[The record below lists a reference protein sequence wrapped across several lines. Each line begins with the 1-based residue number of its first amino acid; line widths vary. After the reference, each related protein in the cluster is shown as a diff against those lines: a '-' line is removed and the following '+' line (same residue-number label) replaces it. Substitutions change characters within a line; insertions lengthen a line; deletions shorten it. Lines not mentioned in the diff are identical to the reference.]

1 MSNRMKRF
9 AISMASPD
17 PEMPALEFNRI
28 LLDANLIAN
37 TSVPEALALFL
48 LGLVVSSAQY
58 KHSVSVR
65 QIGSDTSGTL
75 ELDGIL
81 LPMGPAIRITSKEYG
96 QNLAQIGVDT
106 DRWYLIGNG
115 ESFSKEELMAILAA
129 DITIALIE
137 ILGSESILE
146 MPSPGYSVRQEPP
159 AGGVD
164 VIEAYRTTE
173 GVYAPNVTPARSL
186 LQPDNRGSQSQR
198 NAPSVLFSLVL
209 LCLSLVTF
217 LAHLFVMTTF
227 FTTMF
232 GMYVSRGKVRWL
244 LLLLGVGVMVVLLLK

>member
-1 MSNRMKRF
+1 
-9 AISMASPD
+9 MASPD

-58 KHSVSVR
+58 KHSVSVC
-65 QIGSDTSGTL
+65 QIGRFDTSGTL

-173 GVYAPNVTPARSL
+173 GVYAPNVTPARSPVQTGNL
-186 LQPDNRGSQSQR
+186 GSRSHR
-198 NAPSVLFSLVL
+198 NAPSLMFCLVL
-209 LCLSLVTF
+209 LGLALVTF

-227 FTTMF
+227 FATIL
-232 GMYVSRGKVRWL
+232 GVYVSRGKVRWL

>member
-1 MSNRMKRF
+1 
-9 AISMASPD
+9 MASPD
-17 PEMPALEFNRI
+17 PEMPALELRRI
-28 LLDANLIAN
+28 LFDAHLIAEKPI
-37 TSVPEALALFL
+37 SEALLIFLF
-48 LGLVVSSAQY
+48 GLVASPGQY
-58 KHSVSVR
+58 QYSVSIR
-65 QIGSDTSGTL
+65 KIGWVDTSGTFV
-75 ELDGIL
+75 LDGII

-106 DRWYLIGNG
+106 DRWFLIGNG

-137 ILGSESILE
+137 ILGSESIRE
-146 MPSPGYSVRQEPP
+146 MPTAGFSIGQESP
-159 AGGVD
+159 AGGANI
-164 VIEAYRTTE
+164 IEAYRTTE
-173 GVYAPNVTPARSL
+173 GVYAPHVTLARSL